1 MSNKQIDFS
10 GAKIIEKKYKNPQEA
25 EVYYEEER
33 LRQLSTVLYP
43 VDEYAEGF
51 KETLISL
58 MKFQNPI
65 NLKVWHKSTE
75 KIKDGEGKAVITTWD
90 NMCYFSRPFVLAE
103 MIQAVEVLRRATP
116 NEVVLSNKDFDEYR
130 CHFLSLSDDYNKEYD
145 HLLLRFYNE
154 IKYPFI
160 EQIIKHTENVL
171 VQMEDQIME
180 PIRKRINAE
189 LKLMQQI
196 PVGRDIEFIKKKERP
211 M

>member
-33 LRQLSTVLYP
+33 LRQMATVLYP

-58 MKFQNPI
+58 MKFQNHI

-75 KIKDGEGKAVITTWD
+75 KIKDGEGKAVVTTWE
-90 NMCYFSRPFVLAE
+90 NFCYFSRPFVLAE
-103 MIQAVEVLRRATP
+103 MIQAIEVLRRATP
-116 NEVVLSNKDFDEYR
+116 NETARKVDLGKYNCLLDIEVLS
-130 CHFLSLSDDYNKEYD
+130 HF
-145 HLLLRFYNE
+145 NE
-154 IKYPFI
+154 SAYPLI

-189 LKLMQQI
+189 LKIMHQI
-196 PVGRDIEFIKKKERP
+196 PVGKDIEFIKKKERQ